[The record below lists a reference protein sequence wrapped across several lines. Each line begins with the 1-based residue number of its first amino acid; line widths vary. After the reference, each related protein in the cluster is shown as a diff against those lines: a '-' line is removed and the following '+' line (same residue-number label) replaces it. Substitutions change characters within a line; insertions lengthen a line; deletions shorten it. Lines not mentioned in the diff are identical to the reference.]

1 MFPKSLAVFPL
12 PRNDLQSVINHKQA
26 GQSQSRVEGGWRAHR
41 PPRPIAP
48 QQVARGKGPARPG
61 PSGRTVFHPRYL
73 GGRRHGDSG
82 VTARVV
88 TLVSHSCHT
97 RVTLVSHSSHGPS
110 TKGRKAALSHARVPT
125 HTITLL
131 VPKGRHRPWGTGHR
145 QPCLHT
151 DIRSHDNVAAPR
163 RLAARGCVVNS
174 SSPFQDT

>member
-48 QQVARGKGPARPG
+48 QQVARAKGPARPG

-97 RVTLVSHSSHGPS
+97 RVILVSHSCH
-110 TKGRKAALSHARVPT
+110 TRVTARAQRAV
-125 HTITLL
+125 
-131 VPKGRHRPWGTGHR
+131 R
-145 QPCLHT
+145 QPFHT
-151 DIRSHDNVAAPR
+151 HACPPIPLPCWSQRAGIGHGAQATGSPACTPIFDRMTMLLRHAA
-163 RLAARGCVVNS
+163 
-174 SSPFQDT
+174 SPPGAVW